1 MTTNSTTNKPAVQ
14 DKDANGVTNKL
25 LNKVFLRWTFLGELG
40 WNYERMMGSG
50 YCFSIM
56 PLLKTVY
63 KDDEDALQ
71 NAVRNHL
78 QFFNT
83 NMYTGSV
90 ILGVNCALEPELKE
104 SGAEAVAGIKTGL
117 MGPLAGVGDSV
128 FGVIIPTVF
137 GSIAAYM
144 ALQGSPIGC
153 IIWVLLGVALLAL
166 RYGLFRMGYVQ
177 GKAAVNTIAEHMKPI
192 TDAAAVLGLTVVGAL
207 VCSVVTVNAPGTF
220 QFGEVSQSVQ
230 EMLDTIMPG
239 LLPLAATLGTYALL
253 SRKGMTSNKAI
264 LIIFI
269 VGMVLGCTG
278 LLCK

>member
-1 MTTNSTTNKPAVQ
+1 MTTSNEMTEKKETTAIS
-14 DKDANGVTNKL
+14 NKL
-25 LNKVFLRWTFLGELG
+25 LNKIFLRWTFLGELG

-56 PLLKTVY
+56 PLLKEVY

-71 NAVRNHL
+71 AAVRNHL

-144 ALQGSPIGC
+144 ALQGSPLGC
-153 IIWVLLGVALLAL
+153 IIWVLLGVVLLAL
-166 RYGLFRMGYVQ
+166 RYALFRMGYTQ

-207 VCSVVTVNAPGTF
+207 ICSVVTVNAPGTF

-239 LLPLAATLGTYALL
+239 LLPLLATMGTYTLL

-264 LIIFI
+264 LIIFV
-269 VGMVLGCTG
+269 VGMILGCTG
-278 LLCK
+278 ILCK